1 MVYFGPMK
9 RLSVLIVCLIY
20 VAALAAPAWIFF
32 DIRGGSA
39 FLAELDAKTLSLV
52 LFPLVG
58 LYAMTL
64 VWAQVILGSNLGFW
78 GTVFPG
84 IRTFHRAEGIFA
96 LLFALAHPALR
107 TFGFGP
113 SELWNNPT
121 LGVSAG
127 REFWLAVGYLQ
138 LFLMIM
144 TVTTALLMRTRLV
157 EKHWHQ
163 IHYANYA
170 VFGLAW
176 LHSWSL
182 GSDVQSTGLKYV
194 WWFFAATAVAA
205 VSAKIIVRR
214 QRVKRLAAFEA

>member
-1 MVYFGPMK
+1 M
-9 RLSVLIVCLIY
+9 
-20 VAALAAPAWIFF
+20 APAWIFF
-32 DIRGGSA
+32 DIRGGVN
-39 FLAELDAKTLSLV
+39 FLAGLDAKTISLAI
-52 LFPLVG
+52 FPLVG
-58 LYAMTL
+58 LYALTL

-107 TFGFGP
+107 SFGYGP
-113 SELWNNPT
+113 TELWNDPT

-127 REFWLAVGYLQ
+127 NEIWLVVGYLQ
-138 LFLMIM
+138 LFLMIL
-144 TVTTALLMRTRLV
+144 TVSTALLMRTKLV
-157 EKHWHQ
+157 AKHWHR

-176 LHSWSL
+176 LHSWWL

-194 WWFFAATAVAA
+194 WWFFAATAIAA
-205 VSAKIIVRR
+205 VGTKIAVRR
-214 QRVKRLAAFEA
+214 QRAKRLAAFEV